1 MQEKSQKKSARLHS
15 LDALRGF
22 DMLWI
27 AGGQK
32 IVYALATM
40 TGWPLF
46 EWLNKQMKHVEWNG
60 FAFYDMIFPLFL
72 FLAGVSM
79 PYSFSNRVK
88 NGASKQSI
96 YLHALKRMILL
107 VTLGMLYNGVFTS
120 DIENMRFASVLGRI
134 GVAWFFAAMIFLNSS
149 LRGQIIWLV
158 SILTGYCLLMLY
170 VPVPGY
176 GAGVLT
182 PEGNLSG
189 YIDRLL
195 LPGKLYMDNI
205 MEAEGILSTLPAI
218 ATALMGVLAGQF
230 LKIDDQ
236 KINRMKKSV
245 WIFTAG
251 VMSIGAGLLWDLIFP
266 INKILWTSSFVL
278 FSGGISLML
287 LGVFYLIIDT
297 LGYKKW
303 TYFFVVI
310 GLNSITIYLVQHKFI
325 DFNKVREFVF
335 GALIHVTPV
344 SIQPLVS
351 AVLYVFCVWLF
362 LFFLYKNKIFLKV

>member
-1 MQEKSQKKSARLHS
+1 MQEKSQQKSARLLS

-27 AGGQK
+27 TGGQK

-40 TGWPLF
+40 TGWPFF

-60 FAFYDMIFPLFL
+60 FTFYDMIFPLFL

-79 PYSFSNRVK
+79 PYSFSKRVE
-88 NGASKQSI
+88 NGASKKSI

-107 VTLGMLYNGVFTS
+107 VILGMLYNGVFTS

-134 GVAWFFAAMIFLNSS
+134 GMAWFFAAMIFLNSS
-149 LRGQIIWLV
+149 FRGQIIWLV

-236 KINRMKKSV
+236 KINRIKKSV

-251 VMSIGAGLLWDLIFP
+251 VMSIGAGLLWDLMFP

>member
-1 MQEKSQKKSARLHS
+1 
-15 LDALRGF
+15 
-22 DMLWI
+22 
-27 AGGQK
+27 
-32 IVYALATM
+32 
-40 TGWPLF
+40 
-46 EWLNKQMKHVEWNG
+46 
-60 FAFYDMIFPLFL
+60 MIFPLFL

-251 VMSIGAGLLWDLIFP
+251 VMSIGAGLL
-266 INKILWTSSFVL
+266 
-278 FSGGISLML
+278 
-287 LGVFYLIIDT
+287 
-297 LGYKKW
+297 
-303 TYFFVVI
+303 
-310 GLNSITIYLVQHKFI
+310 
-325 DFNKVREFVF
+325 
-335 GALIHVTPV
+335 
-344 SIQPLVS
+344 
-351 AVLYVFCVWLF
+351 
-362 LFFLYKNKIFLKV
+362 